1 MNVEPPENNET
12 ALPTTGTHSTGEL
25 PEAHL

>member
-12 ALPTTGTHSTGEL
+12 ALLTTDTHSTGEL